1 MALSWRKKDLELRGL
16 GEVFGF
22 RQSGLP
28 EFATQD
34 LVTDGNVL
42 EVAREEAAAI
52 SSKSKDWQLLPEYQ
66 PLTAKLQLG
75 EQDNRYFD

>member
-1 MALSWRKKDLELRGL
+1 M
-16 GEVFGF
+16 
-22 RQSGLP
+22 P
-28 EFATQD
+28 EFAIAD

-52 SSKSKDWQLLPEYQ
+52 WQIKDWQLLPEYQ